1 MDYLDQD
8 VRMYTHA
15 EVKAIVALREPKWY
29 HAKRE
34 FYDTILDRQSRVKMS
49 DYKEYLD
56 KKSQDPTYAHTFDL
70 PSIVMPDNGNSM
82 DAEHM
87 KSIGYKYRI
96 ESQHVERDH
105 PTAWWWRD
113 MKLFDRVKERIEGK
127 GFAFTSNIQTL

>member
-1 MDYLDQD
+1 
-8 VRMYTHA
+8 
-15 EVKAIVALREPKWY
+15 
-29 HAKRE
+29 
-34 FYDTILDRQSRVKMS
+34 MS

-127 GFAFTSNIQTL
+127 RFAFTSRHPNVVTMETTTIQSLTPQEHLKQRARHFTSLIAFSPMVWWA